1 MGNIRDLARPRL
13 VLPKLSAIRVRPVSR
28 VSFSLTDTNAF
39 EKAAGYGVKWL
50 ASKAGGELPAEAF
63 DLGSFDTRSQQGL
76 HPCHAVRFDD
86 HSGSIWVAR
95 IDEPGSNPAAG
106 ELWSTEMLALLQT
119 WGTAA
124 RRHPVGGLGSIGEML
139 IEHNHGFG

>member
-86 HSGSIWVAR
+86 HSGGSVANMGHGR
-95 IDEPGSNPAAG
+95 AA
-106 ELWSTEMLALLQT
+106 SPS
-119 WGTAA
+119 WGIRQHWRNAY
-124 RRHPVGGLGSIGEML
+124 
-139 IEHNHGFG
+139 